1 MGPAVTIAAALEQ
14 ARALALYVLT
24 DTATITRDG
33 TITTDALGTE
43 TAATVTVW
51 TGAALVQAEAT
62 QPAWA
67 DSAGTPADVS
77 RYVAKLPLD
86 VDVRPRDRILVT
98 ASLDP
103 QQVGRRWRILH
114 VPTQGWSVL
123 RRCPVDLDVE
133 APGD

>member
-1 MGPAVTIAAALEQ
+1 MSIAAALEQ
-14 ARALALYVLT
+14 ACALALDVLT
-24 DTATITRDG
+24 DTVTITRDG
-33 TITTDALGTE
+33 TITTDTLGTE

-51 TGAALVQAEAT
+51 AGAALVQAEAT

-67 DSAGTPADVS
+67 DSAGAPADVS

-86 VDVRPRDRILVT
+86 VDVRTGDRVQVT
-98 ASLDP
+98 DSLDP
-103 QQVGRRWRILH
+103 RHVGRRWRVLH

-123 RRCPVDLDVE
+123 RRCPVDLDEE